1 MEEKKYIEPQLVE
14 ESDEID
20 LAELLRKLFRERK
33 RIYLWCFVAALIGL
47 VLAFSI
53 PVEYT
58 VNSKLAPETVSKTG
72 STGSLGSLA
81 SLAGINL
88 GSMSTSDAVSPDLY
102 PDIVSSTPFV
112 VELFP
117 VQVEFRHG
125 KDTLKTDFYTYLDEY
140 NRKAWW
146 VAGLQLPFKA
156 LEWFRGLFHEQVEE
170 VKGYASLD
178 PSALTW
184 EQEKIAKSIRGDV
197 SLTVDK
203 KTSVISLNVTAQ
215 DPHVAASISK
225 EVISRLQTYVTNY
238 RTEKSRQDLKYY
250 ESLYVEA
257 RDAYFTAQQRYAR
270 YVDSNQGVIL
280 QRVKTEQER
289 LQNEMNLNYQ
299 LYNTCAQQLQA
310 AKAKVQQET
319 PVFTIINPPQVPI
332 KRSKPA
338 RSTILFASILLGG
351 VAASV
356 WILWGRGVVASFK
369 KKEEEDR

>member
-1 MEEKKYIEPQLVE
+1 MEEKKYTEPQLVE

-33 RIYLWCFVAALIGL
+33 RIYRWCFVAALIGL

-53 PVEYT
+53 PVEFT

-72 STGSLGSLA
+72 STGNLSSLA

-88 GSMSTSDAVSPDLY
+88 GSMSTADAVSPDLY

-117 VQVEFRHG
+117 VQVEF
-125 KDTLKTDFYTYLDEY
+125 KDRKEKLSADYYSYLKDHT
-140 NRKAWW
+140 RKAWW
-146 VAGLQLPFKA
+146 IAGANLALKA
-156 LEWFRGLFHEQVEE
+156 KDWCMGLLRGKEEAVEE
-170 VKGYASLD
+170 AEQLN
-178 PSALTW
+178 PAALTW
-184 EQEKIAKSIRGDV
+184 EQEKVAKTVRKDI
-197 SLTVDK
+197 SLAVDK
-203 KTSVISLNVTAQ
+203 KTSVITLTVKAQ
-215 DPHVAASISK
+215 DPHVAALISQ

-238 RTEKSRQDLKYY
+238 RTGKSREDLKYY
-250 ESLYVEA
+250 ESLFIEA

-280 QRVKTEQER
+280 QRVKTEEER

-338 RSTILFASILLGG
+338 RATILFASILLGG
-351 VAASV
+351 VAASI

>member
-53 PVEYT
+53 PVEFT

-72 STGSLGSLA
+72 STGNLSSLA

-146 VAGLQLPFKA
+146 IAGVNLALKA
-156 LEWFRGLFHEQVEE
+156 KDWCMGLFRGKEEAVAEAEQLNP
-170 VKGYASLD
+170 A
-178 PSALTW
+178 ALTW
-184 EQEKIAKSIRGDV
+184 EQEKVAKTVRKDI
-197 SLTVDK
+197 SLAVDK
-203 KTSVISLNVTAQ
+203 KTSVITLTVKAQ
-215 DPHVAASISK
+215 DPHVAALISQ

-238 RTEKSRQDLKYY
+238 RTGKSREDLKYY

>member
-1 MEEKKYIEPQLVE
+1 MEEKKYTEPQLVE

-33 RIYLWCFVAALIGL
+33 RIYRWCFVAALIGL

-53 PVEYT
+53 PVEFT

-72 STGSLGSLA
+72 STGNLSSLA

-88 GSMSTSDAVSPDLY
+88 GSMSTADAVSPDLY

-117 VQVEFRHG
+117 VQVEF
-125 KDTLKTDFYTYLDEY
+125 KDRKEKLSADYYSYLKDHT
-140 NRKAWW
+140 RKAWW
-146 VAGLQLPFKA
+146 IAGANLALKA
-156 LEWFRGLFHEQVEE
+156 KDWCMGLLRGKEEAVEE
-170 VKGYASLD
+170 SEQLNPA
-178 PSALTW
+178 ALTW
-184 EQEKIAKSIRGDV
+184 EQEKVAKTVRKDI
-197 SLTVDK
+197 SLAVDK
-203 KTSVISLNVTAQ
+203 KTSVITLTVKAQ
-215 DPHVAASISK
+215 DPHVAALISQ

-238 RTEKSRQDLKYY
+238 RTGKSREDLKYY
-250 ESLYVEA
+250 ESLFIEA

-280 QRVKTEQER
+280 QRVKTEEER

-338 RSTILFASILLGG
+338 RATILFASILLGG
-351 VAASV
+351 VAASI